1 MNGQGIEWEKIL
13 GNIWLQQELLF
24 KIIESSCSPVIK
36 ISNVV
41 KNGQNS
47 WIHIS
52 QWKICKCKETYK
64 SPQHY

>member
-24 KIIESSCSPVIK
+24 KIIESSCSPIIK

-47 WIHIS
+47 WIHI
-52 QWKICKCKETYK
+52 ITMEDM
-64 SPQHY
+64 